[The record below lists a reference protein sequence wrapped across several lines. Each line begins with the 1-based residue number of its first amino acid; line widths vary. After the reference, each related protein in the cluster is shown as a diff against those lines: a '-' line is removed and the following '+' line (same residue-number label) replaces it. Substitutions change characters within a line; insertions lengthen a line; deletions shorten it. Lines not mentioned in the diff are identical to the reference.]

1 MRQRSVS
8 VASCGTAITL
18 LFCLAACNKK
28 SSTRSTNLI
37 CGEKCADYQHMD
49 SLPEEPPQGVV
60 RLAIGGD
67 SRDDLSGVVPW
78 AFAAVKKRGAK
89 AFFFLGDLELTPA
102 EDQLFLQKL
111 GDLRP
116 VAFYP
121 LMGNHEIETF
131 GFLRLWRR
139 ESRSRVK
146 EFKEKF
152 VKAPGIIL
160 APFEDE
166 VVYAADLEGGVHFIA
181 LDNVSRKGEGF
192 GTKQLSWLEEDLKAA
207 GAAEKT
213 ILVGMHKG
221 LAKNP
226 VTTHAMD
233 EDGPNAIRDSDAA
246 LGLFKKYKVAM
257 VVVSH
262 SHMYAAYNQDGID
275 VRLTGGM
282 GAPLVKGLADAD
294 GGFHHFLLVDV
305 PTGENKASL
314 RVEVVKFQGPAVRSE
329 KDESEEVE

>member
-1 MRQRSVS
+1 
-8 VASCGTAITL
+8 
-18 LFCLAACNKK
+18 
-28 SSTRSTNLI
+28 
-37 CGEKCADYQHMD
+37 
-49 SLPEEPPQGVV
+49 VV

-152 VKAPGIIL
+152 VKAPGML
-160 APFEDE
+160 ADDRLGKLNTTP
-166 VVYAADLEGGVHFIA
+166 FIA
-181 LDNVSRKGEGF
+181 
-192 GTKQLSWLEEDLKAA
+192 
-207 GAAEKT
+207 
-213 ILVGMHKG
+213 
-221 LAKNP
+221 
-226 VTTHAMD
+226 
-233 EDGPNAIRDSDAA
+233 
-246 LGLFKKYKVAM
+246 
-257 VVVSH
+257 
-262 SHMYAAYNQDGID
+262 
-275 VRLTGGM
+275 
-282 GAPLVKGLADAD
+282 VKGMQRTAYYLAQWWFRNRKTSAAQTAA
-294 GGFHHFLLVDV
+294 
-305 PTGENKASL
+305 PK
-314 RVEVVKFQGPAVRSE
+314 
-329 KDESEEVE
+329 